1 MFVKIIKDFLS
12 EEEIN
17 DLNVWALNN
26 YRGPFFVP
34 PTDMDSGY
42 AKYRP
47 TRLTTR
53 GFGLTN
59 APLEYP
65 NTAYKIQKRIKK
77 LLKIE
82 DCLYPSPYFDGIVC
96 GVGLRGGYIDIHK
109 DPTFYDNT
117 ETLHCI
123 FKTQKPESGGNTI
136 IEDVEFNTI
145 NEKDMLMCLV
155 SRQEHGASRIVG
167 NEPRI
172 LWYFGF
178 CLGDE
183 KINQIFC

>member
-12 EEEIN
+12 EEEVN

-65 NTAYKIQKRIKK
+65 EVAYQIQKRIKN
-77 LLKIE
+77 LFEIE
-82 DCLYPSPYFDGIVC
+82 DYLYPPPYFNGIVC
-96 GVGLRGGYIDIHK
+96 GVCLRGGYIDTHI
-109 DPTFYDNT
+109 DPIFYDDT
-117 ETLHCI
+117 ETVHCI
-123 FKTQKPESGGNTI
+123 FKTQKPDSGGNTI
-136 IEDVEFNTI
+136 IENLEFDKI
-145 NEKDMLMCLV
+145 NDRDMLIAVV
-155 SRQEHGASRIVG
+155 SKQKHGASRIVG
-167 NEPRI
+167 NKPRV

-178 CLGDE
+178 CLNDE
-183 KINQIFC
+183 KIKKIFY

>member
-1 MFVKIIKDFLS
+1 MFTKVIENFLS
-12 EEEIN
+12 DEEVGE
-17 DLNVWALNN
+17 LNGWALSN

-34 PTDMDSGY
+34 PTEMDSGY

-65 NTAYKIQKRIKK
+65 DASYQIQKRIKD
-77 LLKIE
+77 LFQIE
-82 DCLYPSPYFDGIVC
+82 NHLYPPPYFNGIVS
-96 GVGLRGGYIDIHK
+96 GVGLRGGYIDIHM
-109 DPTFYDNT
+109 DPIFYDGT

-136 IEDVEFNTI
+136 VEGLEYDKISEN
-145 NEKDMLMCLV
+145 DMLMCVV
-155 SRQEHGASRIVG
+155 SKQKHGASRIVG
-167 NEPRI
+167 NKPRV

-178 CLGDE
+178 CIDNE
-183 KINQIFC
+183 KIKEIFY